1 MIAKH
6 SGAVITEHP
15 ALLSLLHLCDS
26 LFPTGAFS
34 YSDGL
39 EWAAAVGGVRDG
51 AGLRQWLDV
60 CLNEAVRRSDGPA
73 LLRAWLAFEAGDDE
87 ALMAVDEE
95 LMALRPSSSVRAA
108 TRSTG
113 RRLLTTWHDLHPNA
127 RLARALDLVQD
138 TRRPPP
144 RDESGRADGALVP
157 TFPVAFGVV
166 CASAGIDRRDAL
178 TGFAYSRLAATVSA
192 AMRVMS
198 IGQRE
203 AHILLARMLE
213 HVPAVVEAIVA
224 RDDAPLESFSPAF
237 DIAQMSQQYLHSR
250 LFRS

>member
-1 MIAKH
+1 M
-6 SGAVITEHP
+6 
-15 ALLSLLHLCDS
+15 LLSLLHICDS
-26 LFPTGAFS
+26 LFPTGAFT

-39 EWAAAVGGVRDG
+39 EWAAAAGGVGDG

-60 CLNEAVRRSDGPA
+60 CLNEAFRKSDGPA
-73 LLRAWLAFEAGDDE
+73 LLQAWLALDAGDDE
-87 ALMAVDEE
+87 ALLAVDDE

-108 TRSTG
+108 TRSMG
-113 RRLLTTWHDLHPNA
+113 RRLLTTWHDLHPDV
-127 RLARALDLVQD
+127 RLARLLEQVRDA
-138 TRRPPP
+138 RRSSPL
-144 RDESGRADGALVP
+144 DESVSAGRAPAP

-198 IGQRE
+198 IGQSE
-203 AHILLARMLE
+203 AHLLLARTLE
-213 HVPAVVEAIVA
+213 RVPPVVEAVAA

-237 DIAQMSQQYLHSR
+237 DIAQMSHQYLHSR